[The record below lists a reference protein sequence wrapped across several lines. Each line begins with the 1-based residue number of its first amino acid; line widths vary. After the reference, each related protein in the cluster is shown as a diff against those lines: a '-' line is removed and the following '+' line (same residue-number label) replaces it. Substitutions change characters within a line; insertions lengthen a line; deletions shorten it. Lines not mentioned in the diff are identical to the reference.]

1 MTAHPI
7 NRAPHVA
14 VLCGLAFEARAAS
27 GATIAAICGADQRV
41 LRETLRAAVK
51 PGTRGIISFGFAGG
65 LAHGLPTGTRVVAKR
80 VLSFEDGFATDK
92 TWSQRL
98 LDAVPGAISA
108 DLASVDQPILHP
120 LEKRGLQIRTGA
132 VAVDMESHIAGR
144 VARECGLPFA
154 ALRIVLDP
162 AHRPIPKTA
171 LAGQRLDGSTDRR
184 AVIAALRTRP
194 HDLPAVVR
202 LGVDAWIAS
211 RVLLRCRRQ
220 LGESFAL
227 VDVGH
232 HVFDVA

>member
-1 MTAHPI
+1 
-7 NRAPHVA
+7 
-14 VLCGLAFEARAAS
+14 
-27 GATIAAICGADQRV
+27 
-41 LRETLRAAVK
+41 
-51 PGTRGIISFGFAGG
+51 
-65 LAHGLPTGTRVVAKR
+65 
-80 VLSFEDGFATDK
+80 
-92 TWSQRL
+92 
-98 LDAVPGAISA
+98 
-108 DLASVDQPILHP
+108 PILHP

-227 VDVGH
+227 VDVSH
-232 HVFDVA
+232 HVLDVA

>member
-1 MTAHPI
+1 MTAHHADG
-7 NRAPHVA
+7 APHVA
-14 VLCGLAFEARAAS
+14 VLCGLAFEARTAA
-27 GATIAAICGADQRV
+27 GEKIAAICGTDQRV
-41 LRETLRAAVK
+41 LRETLHGAVR
-51 PGTRGIISFGFAGG
+51 PSTRGILSFGFAGG
-65 LAHGLPTGTRVVAKR
+65 LVRGLPTGTCVVAKR
-80 VLSFEDGFATDK
+80 VLSFHDRFATDEA
-92 TWSQRL
+92 WSERL
-98 LDAVPGAISA
+98 LEVVPGAINA
-108 DLASVDQPILHP
+108 DLASVDQPMLHP
-120 LEKRGLQIRTGA
+120 LEKRGLQVRTGA
-132 VAVDMESHIAGR
+132 VAVDMESHIAAR
-144 VARECGLPFA
+144 VARERGLPFA

-227 VDVGH
+227 VDVRH
-232 HVFDVA
+232 HTLDVA